1 MSEAEL
7 IKTPAR
13 GELRSSSLVVA
24 WSEDA
29 GKLGPKVVAY
39 LNRKLGSQEMAEIDP
54 VGFFPLDGVSVEAD
68 VAQFPESKF
77 YWSRERNLMVLR
89 SNPPRS
95 EWYQFL
101 NSVIDVA
108 ERFCRVQVLYTIGGM
123 VSLSAHT
130 TPRQLLAVA
139 SSPEVKEVLRQ
150 YGVTTDWDF
159 ETPPGQR
166 PTLSSFLLWVAK
178 RRNIPGANL
187 WVPVPFYLAGGNDPL
202 AWRKAAGFL
211 DAHLRLGID
220 FQDLDKEV
228 AEQNR
233 EIAEYRGRFP
243 EIDSYMNR
251 LESNLSLSADESEK
265 LLQGIEELLRKRH

>member
-1 MSEAEL
+1 LSEAEL

-89 SNPPRS
+89 SNPPR
-95 EWYQFL
+95 
-101 NSVIDVA
+101 
-108 ERFCRVQVLYTIGGM
+108 
-123 VSLSAHT
+123 
-130 TPRQLLAVA
+130 
-139 SSPEVKEVLRQ
+139 
-150 YGVTTDWDF
+150 WDF